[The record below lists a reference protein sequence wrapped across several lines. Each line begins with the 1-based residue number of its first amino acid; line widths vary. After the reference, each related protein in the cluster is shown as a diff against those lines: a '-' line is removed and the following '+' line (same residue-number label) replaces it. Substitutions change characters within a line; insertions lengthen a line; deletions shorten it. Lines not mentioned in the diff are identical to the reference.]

1 MKDFFIGADVS
12 KKTLDCVLYDADK
25 QKMRAS
31 YVKITNDRSG
41 AENLA
46 KWMKE
51 HKIVKGRAI
60 VCMEY
65 TGKYSFDF
73 AKLLEK
79 KKIDFVLVPPMK
91 IKRACFGARGKSD
104 KVDAER
110 IASYAYRYRDE
121 LTPTSQRNDKIVR
134 LRDLMNDRKLAVKHA
149 AVYKTIMT
157 EYKEEKSAPRYK
169 RAEKMVAEYKKQ
181 VSAIEKEI
189 RELTNSDETIKKSYE
204 LLTSITGISL
214 VNAINLI
221 VFTGNFRL
229 FEDSRKFAAYCG
241 VAPYEYTS
249 GTSVNHGT
257 HVSKMANKTLKADL
271 SQAAKTAIV
280 FDPWLKNY
288 YERKREE
295 GKSYGCVL
303 NAVKFKLIDRA
314 FAVVKRGTPYVDT
327 MRFAVGTSASAT

>member
-31 YVKITNDRSG
+31 YIKIDNDKSG
-41 AENLA
+41 LEALA

-51 HKIVKGRAI
+51 HKIVKSRAI

-73 AKLLEK
+73 AELLEK
-79 KKIDFVLVPPMK
+79 KKLDFVLVPAMR
-91 IKRACFGARGKSD
+91 IKGSCSGARGKSD

-110 IASYAYRYRDE
+110 IASYAYRYRDD
-121 LTPTSQRNDKIVR
+121 LTPTNLREDKIVR

-149 AVYKTIMT
+149 AAYKTIMT
-157 EYKEEKSAPRYK
+157 EYKGNKSAPRYK
-169 RAEKMVAEYKKQ
+169 RAAKMIAEYKKQ
-181 VSAIEKEI
+181 ISAIEKEI
-189 RELTNSDETIKKSYE
+189 KELINSDEPMKKNYE
-204 LLTSITGISL
+204 LLTSIPGISL
-214 VNAINLI
+214 VNAVNLI
-221 VFTGNFRL
+221 VFTGNFKL

-241 VAPYEYTS
+241 VAPFEYTS
-249 GTSVNHGT
+249 GTSVNRGT

-271 SQAAKTAIV
+271 SQAAKIAIMY
-280 FDPWLKNY
+280 DPWLKDY
-288 YERKREE
+288 YERKRKE

-327 MRFAVGTSASAT
+327 MRFAGGTSASAS